1 MNIVHLVSNKVWG
14 GGERYALDLASAS
27 RDAGH
32 NVSVFVKKNTP
43 AVEIFAS
50 KGLLAGTMRLGGAL
64 DIFTPI
70 RLAKRLDALA
80 KPVIVHV
87 HNFRDAQTAV
97 NARNLCKDR
106 DGIKIVCT
114 RHLIRPAKTDSS
126 HTALYRALDA
136 IIFVSQAARNAFLS
150 SGVDVDCSRLH
161 VVHNSI
167 IPENVTPR
175 ENGGDASDGDKV
187 KLLFAGRIVPEK
199 GLDVLVKALELLK
212 DDSRWSLE
220 VCGTG
225 KSRDVMPIVKL
236 SRGLGIADRISWPGS
251 VDNVQ
256 QHIADSDVVIMP
268 SISPESFG
276 LVILEAAS
284 LGVPVIASNNGAQ
297 PEIISNG
304 VDGMLVASGDYEALA
319 QAIRTLID
327 DPDRRKA
334 MGRAALATF
343 NERFSYDKFFK
354 QITDIYNGLTV

>member
-14 GGERYALDLASAS
+14 GGERYALDLASTS

-43 AVEIFAS
+43 AAEIFAS

-70 RLAKRLDALA
+70 RLAKRLDTLA

-97 NARNLCKDR
+97 NARNLCKER

-114 RHLIRPAKTDSS
+114 RHLIRPAKTDSG
-126 HTALYRALDA
+126 HTALYHAIDA
-136 IIFVSQAARNAFLS
+136 IIFVSQAARDAFLS
-150 SGVDVDCSRLH
+150 SGVDVDRSRLH

-167 IPENVTPR
+167 IPEKVTPLK
-175 ENGGDASDGDKV
+175 NSSDASADGKV

-212 DDSRWSLE
+212 DTNRWTLE

-268 SISPESFG
+268 SIAPESFG

-284 LGVPVIASNNGAQ
+284 HGVPAIASNNGAQ
-297 PEIISNG
+297 PEIITDG
-304 VDGMLVASGDYEALA
+304 VDGILVTSGDYEALA
-319 QAIRTLID
+319 RAIRALID
-327 DPDRRKA
+327 DPERRKA
-334 MGRAALATF
+334 MGSAALATF
-343 NERFSYDKFFK
+343 NKRFSYEKFFK
-354 QITDIYNGLTV
+354 KITDIYNGLTV